1 MYIYIYICTHTHIY
15 IYIYIYSHMA
25 ATAEMDDQLHLPA
38 GSPTTTGR
46 PNWKDSWGTLRGM
59 PALKQWDHGT
69 TVKIFVVTNV
79 L

>member
-1 MYIYIYICTHTHIY
+1 
-15 IYIYIYSHMA
+15 MA
-25 ATAEMDDQLHLPA
+25 ATAEMDDQLHWMA
-38 GSPTTTGR
+38 GSPTTGR

-59 PALKQWDHGT
+59 SALKHWDHGT